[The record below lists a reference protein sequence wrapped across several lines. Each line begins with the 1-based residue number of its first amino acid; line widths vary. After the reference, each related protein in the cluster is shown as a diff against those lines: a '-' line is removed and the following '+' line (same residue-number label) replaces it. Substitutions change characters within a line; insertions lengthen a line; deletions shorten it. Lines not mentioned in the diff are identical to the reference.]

1 MHIPMQVDYG
11 VRALVD
17 LAANGGEG
25 PVRATDISKRQGIPE
40 PYLVQVLHSL
50 RKRGLTTTQRGPLG
64 GHSLA
69 LEPSEISMGMVME
82 YLGGTQTMV
91 GCLDEQGHCTQSSAC
106 GQRSVWLE
114 VELAMQAVLNSKS
127 IADLLERDRLMEM
140 PTENGAELAVRP

>member
-17 LAANGGEG
+17 LAANGGHG

-69 LEPSEISMGMVME
+69 LEASEISMGMVMK
-82 YLGGTQTMV
+82 YLGGTQAMV
-91 GCLDEQGHCTQSSAC
+91 GCLDQQGDCTQSSAC

-127 IADLLERDRLMEM
+127 IADLVERDRLTES
-140 PTENGAELAVRP
+140 PTENGAELAAQP

>member
-69 LEPSEISMGMVME
+69 LEPSEINMGMVME
-82 YLGGTQTMV
+82 YLGGAQTMV

-127 IADLLERDRLMEM
+127 IADLVERDRLTESQA
-140 PTENGAELAVRP
+140 ENGAELAVRP